1 MTKEK
6 FPKSREV
13 KEKMAG
19 LCDNLWLVARSPAFL
34 ALIGVIVGAI
44 LTYHLGIRS
53 QLRVS
58 DHQKRQQV
66 FSQLTGRKFVT
77 SQLYVS
83 RFEAQIYS
91 DYHEAKW
98 KQVGHPKDSIDL
110 EEAQRWMHK
119 SEDLA
124 LEIAKSNQ
132 SLFETIGLIRILFP
146 KSPKLDELIGHLY
159 HFKTPKILGE
169 PLKMDGEQLE
179 EWKIKAVKDLQALV
193 ETEYSKPIEDLL
205 EYLASEISKQ

>member
-1 MTKEK
+1 MG
-6 FPKSREV
+6 
-13 KEKMAG
+13 G
-19 LCDNLWLVARSPAFL
+19 LWDNLWLVARSPAFL

-44 LTYHLGIRS
+44 LTYRLGMRS

-66 FSQLTGRKFVT
+66 FSQLMGRKFVT
-77 SQLYVS
+77 SQLYFS

-98 KQVGHPKDSIDL
+98 KQAGHPKDSIDL
-110 EEAQRWMHK
+110 GESQRWRNK

-132 SLFETIGLIRILFP
+132 SLFETIGFIRILFP
-146 KSPKLDELIGHLY
+146 KASKLDQFIDRLY
-159 HFKTPKILGE
+159 HFKTPKILGD
-169 PLKMDGEQLE
+169 PLNMDINAVE
-179 EWKIKAVKDLQALV
+179 EWKIKAVRDLQTLV
-193 ETEYSKPIEDLL
+193 ETEYSKPIDDLL
-205 EYLASEISKQ
+205 NYLDGEASRLG